1 MPERSDNYVDL
12 VPQHR
17 IKENEFPNDAELAF
31 KDYIADGT
39 TVKDLKY
46 FTNKEQYFMRALK
59 DAYISGWNQ
68 HRYVSGKMYTIEEVK
83 EIVN

>member
-12 VPQHR
+12 VPHHR
-17 IKENEFPNDAELAF
+17 RKENEFPNDVELAF
-31 KDYIADGT
+31 KDYMELT
-39 TVKDLKY
+39 EH
-46 FTNKEQYFMRALK
+46 TNPTLK